1 MKKKVLSLLLASAM
15 VFGMTACG
23 DNNNNSS
30 GESGSGSVPDSSTPE
45 ASTPDGSTPE
55 DGSGSGES
63 ADSYT
68 YREYVSVSPSNWNE
82 LTYKDNNDTE
92 IMNFIGSSFFTYDFK
107 FDAAGEIVPGEYELE
122 FSAATA
128 LEDVSDKV
136 DAKWNVPEGS
146 KGYAY
151 KITLRDDLTWDDG
164 TPIKA
169 EDFVYSMQQ
178 QLDPLFQNYRADSY
192 YNGSTIIVNAENY
205 VKQGQSVDGV
215 DNGASGLYTVAD
227 LVKGEDGVYTQPD
240 GSTIKFALQDPLT
253 QCSGYSVTE
262 IADYFDADA
271 LASLQALADEK
282 GRVAITD
289 ETIELVAKLIDTPD
303 WGNEPPEN
311 VPLYMVYDYTYP
323 TADFGDVGIYVGDN
337 EYELVIVLAKPLAL
351 LKEDG
356 SLSYQAVYNMSSLP
370 LVKKDL
376 YEQYKVAPSEGSTLW
391 TTTYN
396 SSVESTAS
404 WGPYKLESFQAGKQ
418 FTLVKN
424 ENWFGYN
431 DPQYEGQYQTT
442 RIVCDTIDDWN
453 PAWLKFLA
461 GELDGIG
468 IDVSI
473 ADEYKGSERAYFT
486 PDDGVGSLQL
496 QSNVEQLKARES
508 DGINKSLLAYADFRK
523 AISLCIDRNDFT
535 AKTTTSSLAGF
546 GLYNS
551 MHYYDVENGGVY
563 RNTDEAKQVLCD
575 VYAVDVNNYASLDEA
590 VDSITG
596 YNLEEARKLLTQAYN
611 DALANGDIK
620 ETDKVVLTFG
630 SGVINEVVQRRC
642 DYIANSLQ
650 ELAKTTP
657 LEGRIEVELKDYAE
671 KWADDFRAGTYDV
684 CMGSWTGAAWD
695 PGYFLLAYL
704 SPAYM
709 YSAAWDTSSQMMTF
723 TMKGVGE
730 NGADVTDTMSL
741 MDWYNCL
748 NGISGAKYDWSSAAL
763 PNEQRLQ
770 LIAALEKEVL
780 QVYYTVP
787 LYNTFTASLLSYKVD
802 YITYEYNTFMAYGG
816 IRYMT
821 YNYNDEEWAAAVAEQ
836 NGELNY
842 K

>member
-1 MKKKVLSLLLASAM
+1 MKKKVLALLLASAM
-15 VFGMTACG
+15 VFSMAACG
-23 DNNNNSS
+23 GKEPS
-30 GESGSGSVPDSSTPE
+30 GEGSSSTP
-45 ASTPDGSTPE
+45 TPSS
-55 DGSGSGES
+55 SGSEQPGNSEPEKTKEP
-63 ADSYT
+63 DYT
-68 YREYVSVSPSNWNE
+68 YREYVGVSPSNWNE

-92 IMNFIGSSFFTYDFK
+92 IMSYIGSSFFGYDFK
-107 FDAAGEIVPGEYELE
+107 YDEAGEIIPGE
-122 FSAATA
+122 FQMQFNAATA
-128 LEDVSDKV
+128 LEDISDKV
-136 DAKWNVPEGS
+136 DAKWNVPEGG

-151 KITLRDDLTWDDG
+151 KITLRDDLKWEDG

-169 EDFVYSMQQ
+169 EDFVYTMQQ
-178 QLDPLFQNYRADSY
+178 QLDPLFQNYRMDSY
-192 YNGSTIIVNAENY
+192 YNGATVIVNARNY
-205 VKQGQSVDGV
+205 VMQGQSEAGA
-215 DNGASGLYTVAD
+215 DNGASGVYTVED

-240 GSTIKFALQDPLT
+240 GGMIKFALQEALN
-253 QCSGYSVTE
+253 QCSGYTVEDLTGMG
-262 IADYFDADA
+262 YLDADA
-271 LASLQALADEK
+271 FASLQALADEN
-282 GRVAITD
+282 GRVDITD
-289 ETIELVAKLIDTPD
+289 ETIELVAKLIDTEN

-311 VPLYMVYDYTYP
+311 VPLYMVYDYIYP
-323 TADFGDVGIYVGDN
+323 ETDFNDVGIFVGDN
-337 EYELVIVLAKPLAL
+337 EYELIIVLAKSLPL

-356 SLSYQAVYNMSSLP
+356 SLSYQAAYNMSSLP

-376 YEQYKVAPSEGSTLW
+376 YEQCKIAPSEGSTLW
-391 TTTYN
+391 TTNYN
-396 SSVESTAS
+396 TSVETTAS

-424 ENWFGYN
+424 ENWYGYN
-431 DPQYEGQYQTT
+431 APQFEGQYQTT
-442 RIVCDTIDDWN
+442 RIVCDTIGEWN
-453 PAWLKFLA
+453 AAWLKFLA

-473 ADEYKGSERAYFT
+473 ADEYKGSDRAYFT
-486 PDDGVGSLQL
+486 PDDFVGSMQL
-496 QSNVEQLKARES
+496 QSNIEQLKARES
-508 DGINKSLLAYADFRK
+508 NGVNKSLLAYVDFRK
-523 AISLCIDRNDFT
+523 AISLAMDRNDFT

-575 VYAVDVNNYASLDEA
+575 VYAVDVSKYASLDEA
-590 VDSITG
+590 ADSITG

-611 DALANGDIK
+611 DALAAGDIK

-630 SGVINEVVQRRC
+630 SGVINEVVQRRV
-642 DYIANSLQ
+642 DYIENSLK

-684 CMGSWTGAAWD
+684 CMGGWNGAAWD

-748 NGISGAKYDWSSAAL
+748 NGLAGAKYDWSASAL
-763 PNEQRLQ
+763 PNEKRLQ

-780 QVYYTVP
+780 NVYYTVP
-787 LYNTFTASLLSYKVD
+787 LYNSFGASLISYKVD
-802 YITYEYNTFMAYGG
+802 YITYEYNTFMGYGG
-816 IRYMT
+816 VRYMT
-821 YNYNDEEWAAAVAEQ
+821 YNYNDDEWAAAVAEQ